1 MIKILV
7 GKPAEIQRL
16 RNEVLWPHKTFEN
29 CLMEE
34 DFLSTAFHVIAKNEF
49 DEVVGTSTWML
60 QESERLSVHPQY
72 RLRAMAVAQEA
83 RRKGIGEQLVSF
95 GLARCAERG
104 VKVVWCDA
112 RKVAFEFYRSL
123 NFSEFEDE
131 YEIPIIGTHR
141 FMYYFP

>member
-1 MIKILV
+1 MIKIVV
-7 GKPAEIQRL
+7 GNPAEIQRL

-34 DFLSTAFHVIAKNEF
+34 DFLSTTFHVIAKNER
-49 DEVVGTSTWML
+49 DEVVGTSTWMR

-72 RLRAMAVAQEA
+72 RLRAMAVANDA
-83 RRKGIGEQLVSF
+83 RRLGIGKQLVEF
-95 GLARCAERG
+95 GLSHCRQQG

-112 RKVAFEFYRSL
+112 RKVAFDFYRSL
-123 NFSEFEDE
+123 DFSEFEDE

-141 FMYYFP
+141 FMYFQL